1 MATTAPF
8 GAAMSQASPLLSIH
22 KLTHFLTFFDFF
34 LNYFDLVSIGDS
46 TMLITGS
53 ADQTAKIWNVQ
64 TGEQLFSFNFGSPAR
79 AVDLSVGDKLAVIT
93 TDPFM
98 DLPSAIHVKSIA
110 ADPEDRKLLT

>member
-1 MATTAPF
+1 
-8 GAAMSQASPLLSIH
+8 
-22 KLTHFLTFFDFF
+22 
-34 LNYFDLVSIGDS
+34 
-46 TMLITGS
+46 MLITGS
-53 ADQTAKIWNVQ
+53 ADQMAKIWNVQ

-110 ADPEDRKLLT
+110 ADPEDRKLLTWVNIFICVVVDNYVC